1 MYFYNGQWY
10 SVKTKPYEPEIQ
22 SVKVAWLQI
31 KNKMTPQEAYVEF
44 FKKQR
49 EEAKILYPSFRKD
62 DN

>member
-1 MYFYNGQWY
+1 MYFYEGQWY
-10 SVKTKPYEPEIQ
+10 SVKPRPYEPEIQ

-31 KNKMTPQEAYVEF
+31 KKKITSQEAYIEF